1 MPQAVARHGRHFS
14 EIVLVC
20 VGGKR
25 RRKKTTIECKK
36 FRIEGILG
44 NVNEHKETTT
54 FKEQTDEVLV

>member
-44 NVNEHKETTT
+44 NVNEHK
-54 FKEQTDEVLV
+54 KNDDV